1 MPALAVQVPR
11 IRQESATSARVTQ
24 WGHVGAFVL
33 RAGDRLVLAEPT
45 PGALLL
51 LVPRGWGN
59 PMLGRQRGATLIAEP
74 GGVPASAARW
84 QVAGRIVAIERDLE
98 RAVVGGGRW
107 AVSVVF
113 HPTRAATVGQL
124 RDAELRFQG
133 GWMDGAQ
140 LDAFCLQ
147 AALAADDLG
156 VEISVGAAE
165 DFEAADSL
173 AALASPGTV
182 RIYERLSSDTHGG
195 FDSDLAA
202 YSSEGQYRE
211 YAVSTCT
218 DSLFS
223 LYGAD
228 MERLPLDAEIKGRL
242 SARLDEIRPSFPPV
256 ERIEV
261 WDRYRIAA
269 EMYRVL
275 GRDPVFIGDLLHR
288 ASWTAR
294 DRAVGIF
301 EGLSGPIAARLML
314 DQGQTE
320 LAKNLDPHQRK
331 ILLHNLAR
339 VAHRGGWSEE
349 RDQLLAAF
357 AAVGDLSPK
366 EAEVLATFKQAAQVV
381 EPALQDE
388 AIAAYRSALAQPS
401 LAMDEK
407 VRVTFVLA
415 DLLRR
420 RGRYSEA
427 QPLFARVMVERGAP
441 LNLREMAGFLSR
453 DIVER
458 HPSATPTGSKPG

>member
-165 DFEAADSL
+165 GFDVADSL

-182 RIYERLSSDTHGG
+182 RIEPFEAEQPER
-195 FDSDLAA
+195 AQ
-202 YSSEGQYRE
+202 GQLIRGPWQMALGTPSADALE
-211 YAVSTCT
+211 RQPAPGRVQL
-218 DSLFS
+218 SLFS
-223 LYGAD
+223 D
-228 MERLPLDAEIKGRL
+228 
-242 SARLDEIRPSFPPV
+242 S
-256 ERIEV
+256 
-261 WDRYRIAA
+261 
-269 EMYRVL
+269 
-275 GRDPVFIGDLLHR
+275 
-288 ASWTAR
+288 
-294 DRAVGIF
+294 
-301 EGLSGPIAARLML
+301 
-314 DQGQTE
+314 
-320 LAKNLDPHQRK
+320 
-331 ILLHNLAR
+331 
-339 VAHRGGWSEE
+339 
-349 RDQLLAAF
+349 
-357 AAVGDLSPK
+357 
-366 EAEVLATFKQAAQVV
+366 
-381 EPALQDE
+381 
-388 AIAAYRSALAQPS
+388 
-401 LAMDEK
+401 
-407 VRVTFVLA
+407 
-415 DLLRR
+415 RR
-420 RGRYSEA
+420 
-427 QPLFARVMVERGAP
+427 
-441 LNLREMAGFLSR
+441 
-453 DIVER
+453 
-458 HPSATPTGSKPG
+458 HHGS